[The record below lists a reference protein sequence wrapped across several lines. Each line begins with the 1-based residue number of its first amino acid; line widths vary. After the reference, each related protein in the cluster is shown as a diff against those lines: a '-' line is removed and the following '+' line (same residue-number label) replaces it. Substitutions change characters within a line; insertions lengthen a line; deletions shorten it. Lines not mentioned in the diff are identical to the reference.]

1 MIGSLSPLPAPWC
14 FGFKSAP
21 LTIMRQQIII
31 AHRTDTGLER
41 NDNEDAI
48 SYVGDERSGCHLIV
62 VADGLGGAA
71 CGQVASQLAVQTIR
85 QSFFSTVDADFSI
98 NDRLALAIA
107 EANRLIFY
115 RSSHDRHCR
124 GMGSTCAALVLCD
137 ETAHIGHAGDSRVY
151 LLREG
156 RIRQLTRDHSR
167 VQRMLDD
174 GLITEE
180 EAANHPDRDW
190 LDRALGQREHILPDL
205 LAEPIRIRLE
215 DTFILCTDGLTN
227 LVRDEEIFRLVQY
240 APAANACEA
249 LIALANER
257 GGNDNIT
264 VAIARVGAD
273 VTLTF

>member
-1 MIGSLSPLPAPWC
+1 
-14 FGFKSAP
+14 
-21 LTIMRQQIII
+21 MRQQIII

-41 NDNEDAI
+41 KDNEDAI
-48 SYVGDERSGCHLIV
+48 SCVGDDRSRCHLIV
-62 VADGLGGAA
+62 IADGLGGAA

-85 QSFFSTVDADFSI
+85 QSFFSTADSEFSI

-107 EANRLIFY
+107 EANRLIFH
-115 RSSHDRHCR
+115 RSNHDRHCR
-124 GMGSTCAALVLCD
+124 GMGSTCAALALCD
-137 ETAHIGHAGDSRVY
+137 DTAHVAHVGDSRVY
-151 LLREG
+151 LLRDG

-190 LDRALGQREHILPDL
+190 LDRALGLRQYILPDL
-205 LAEPIRIRLE
+205 LTEPIRLRRE
-215 DTFILCTDGLTN
+215 DTFVVCTDGLTN

-240 APAANACEA
+240 APSAHACEA

-257 GGNDNIT
+257 GGSDNIT

-273 VTLTF
+273 ITLTF

>member
-1 MIGSLSPLPAPWC
+1 
-14 FGFKSAP
+14 
-21 LTIMRQQIII
+21 MRQQIII

-41 NDNEDAI
+41 KDNEDAI
-48 SYVGDERSGCHLIV
+48 GYVSDERSGCHLIV
-62 VADGLGGAA
+62 VADGVGGAA

-85 QSFFSTVDADFSI
+85 QSFFSTVDSDFSI

-115 RSSHDRHCR
+115 RSSRDRHCR
-124 GMGSTCAALVLCD
+124 GMGSTCAALALD
-137 ETAHIGHAGDSRVY
+137 EQFAHIAHIGDSRVY
-151 LLREG
+151 LIRGG

-190 LDRALGQREHILPDL
+190 LDRALGQREHILPDVL
-205 LAEPIRIRLE
+205 NDPIRFRQD
-215 DTFILCTDGLTN
+215 DTFIVCTDGLTN
-227 LVRDEEIFRLVQY
+227 LLRDEEIFRLVQC
-240 APAANACEA
+240 APASHACEA
-249 LIALANER
+249 LIEIANER

-264 VAIARVGAD
+264 VAIARIGAD
-273 VTLTF
+273 ITLTF